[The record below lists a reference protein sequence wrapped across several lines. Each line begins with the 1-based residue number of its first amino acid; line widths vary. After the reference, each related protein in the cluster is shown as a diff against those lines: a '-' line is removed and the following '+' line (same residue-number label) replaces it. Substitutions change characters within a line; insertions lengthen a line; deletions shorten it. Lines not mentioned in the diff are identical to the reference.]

1 MYARDVESAL
11 RLAAENPYW
20 RESDAKMVLSFW
32 RDSGQTLSA
41 FARQFGLS
49 VSRLRRWRGQLP
61 DEELP
66 TFHPICVVPEP
77 GMVAVPPPLPT
88 PSGPAPAAVELVL
101 AGDRRVEVRPG
112 FDAET
117 LARVIQVVEALP
129 C

>member
-11 RLAAENPYW
+11 KLAAENPYW

-49 VSRLRRWRGQLP
+49 VSRLRRWRRQL
-61 DEELP
+61 DDQELP
-66 TFHPICVVPEP
+66 TFHPVCVVPEP
-77 GMVAVPPPLPT
+77 RGSEPPVW
-88 PSGPAPAAVELVL
+88 PSPSAQAPVAVELVL

-112 FDAET
+112 FDTET